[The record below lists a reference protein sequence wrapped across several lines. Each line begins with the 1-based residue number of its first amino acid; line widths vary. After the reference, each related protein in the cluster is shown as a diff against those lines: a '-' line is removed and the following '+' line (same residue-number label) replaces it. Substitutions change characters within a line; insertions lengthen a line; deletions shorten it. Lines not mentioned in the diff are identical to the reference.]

1 MVLIILNNLLY
12 ENMITYNML
21 WLALLK
27 MFPER
32 NSFHY
37 IDSPRAGGEWIN
49 EFIAGLNLEEITDSN
64 QWPVGLVYSK
74 LPCSADFETQHK
86 STIHLFHI

>member
-1 MVLIILNNLLY
+1 MVLIILKNLLY

-27 MFPER
+27 MFLEM

-49 EFIAGLNLEEITDSN
+49 EFIAGLN
-64 QWPVGLVYSK
+64 
-74 LPCSADFETQHK
+74 
-86 STIHLFHI
+86 